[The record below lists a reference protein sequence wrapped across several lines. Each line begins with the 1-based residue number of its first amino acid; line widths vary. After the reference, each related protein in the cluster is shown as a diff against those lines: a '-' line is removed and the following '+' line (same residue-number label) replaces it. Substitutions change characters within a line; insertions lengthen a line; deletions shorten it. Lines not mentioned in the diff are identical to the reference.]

1 MMVSRFTL
9 ILLLVAFLNALCFPL
24 ITLGLTH
31 VSHMTFATLRA
42 VLAGLALG
50 VVAIMLRRPIPTD
63 FRSWIALA
71 LIGLGATTSAYF
83 GMFHAAEFVSPGLA
97 TVIANSQPLIAAALA
112 FAFLSERLR
121 PAQYVGLAIGF
132 LGIVAVAVPQ
142 FDIKQGFDGV
152 IGPAFI
158 VLAAAGL
165 AVSNV
170 LMKGIRNRID
180 PLIAMSAQLLR
191 VLIDRSGPSRN
202 SLGVLAVVLGARSRS
217 AQPGECIHPPD
228 AGLRPAARYRV
239 FRRAVRTLA
248 GIRSGLDN
256 DRPRDRGALW
266 RILIGPKGTFKLIA
280 AQTMTSRFAGQPR
293 LPRSIDRDRVF
304 GVADSGNAR
313 FCLCATCLEHGSR
326 ERR

>member
-1 MMVSRFTL
+1 MVSRFTF

-42 VLAGLALG
+42 VLAGMVLG

-132 LGIVAVAVPQ
+132 LGIVAVTLPQ
-142 FDIKQGFDGV
+142 LDIKQGFDGV

-170 LMKGIRNRID
+170 LMKGVRNRID
-180 PLIAMSAQLLR
+180 PLVAMSAQLLLGAIPLAVMALALER
-191 VLIDRSGPSRN
+191 PFQIHFSSDFGFSLI
-202 SLGVLAVVLGARSRS
+202 VLALPGTALAYWLWFWVL
-217 AQPGECIHPPD
+217 
-228 AGLRPAARYRV
+228 
-239 FRRAVRTLA
+239 
-248 GIRSGLDN
+248 
-256 DRPRDRGALW
+256 
-266 RILIGPKGTFKLIA
+266 
-280 AQTMTSRFAGQPR
+280 
-293 LPRSIDRDRVF
+293 DRVPLSQANAFTLLTPVFALLLGIGFF
-304 GVADSGNAR
+304 GEQFAPSLAFGLVLTAIGLVIVER
-313 FCLCATCLEHGSR
+313 YGGS
-326 ERR
+326 

>member
-31 VSHMTFATLRA
+31 APHMTFATLRA
-42 VLAGLALG
+42 VLAGLVLG

-132 LGIVAVAVPQ
+132 LGIVTVTLPQ
-142 FDIKQGFDGV
+142 LDIKQGFDGV

-170 LMKGIRNRID
+170 LMKGVRNRID
-180 PLIAMSAQLLR
+180 PLVAMSAQLLLGAIPLAVMALALEQPFQIHLSSDFGFSLIVLALPGTALAYWLWFWVLDR
-191 VLIDRSGPSRN
+191 VPLSQANAFTLLTPVFALLLGIGLFGEQFGPS
-202 SLGVLAVVLGARSRS
+202 LAFGLVLTA
-217 AQPGECIHPPD
+217 I
-228 AGLRPAARYRV
+228 GLVIVQRY
-239 FRRAVRTLA
+239 
-248 GIRSGLDN
+248 G
-256 DRPRDRGALW
+256 
-266 RILIGPKGTFKLIA
+266 
-280 AQTMTSRFAGQPR
+280 
-293 LPRSIDRDRVF
+293 
-304 GVADSGNAR
+304 
-313 FCLCATCLEHGSR
+313 GS
-326 ERR
+326 

>member
-1 MMVSRFTL
+1 
-9 ILLLVAFLNALCFPL
+9 
-24 ITLGLTH
+24 
-31 VSHMTFATLRA
+31 MTFATLGA

-63 FRSWIALA
+63 FRSWVALA

-142 FDIKQGFDGV
+142 FDIKQGFDGM

-180 PLIAMSAQLLR
+180 PLIAMSAQLLLGAIPLAVMALALEQPFQIHLSSDFGFSLIVLALPGTALAYWLWFWVHDR
-191 VLIDRSGPSRN
+191 VPLSQANAFTLLTPVFALLLGIGFFGEQFGPS
-202 SLGVLAVVLGARSRS
+202 LAFGLVLTA
-217 AQPGECIHPPD
+217 I
-228 AGLRPAARYRV
+228 GLVIVERY
-239 FRRAVRTLA
+239 
-248 GIRSGLDN
+248 G
-256 DRPRDRGALW
+256 
-266 RILIGPKGTFKLIA
+266 GP
-280 AQTMTSRFAGQPR
+280 
-293 LPRSIDRDRVF
+293 
-304 GVADSGNAR
+304 
-313 FCLCATCLEHGSR
+313 
-326 ERR
+326 

>member
-63 FRSWIALA
+63 FRSWVALA

-142 FDIKQGFDGV
+142 FDIKQGFDGM

-180 PLIAMSAQLLR
+180 PLIAMSAQLLLGAIPLAVMALALEQPFQIHLSSDFGFSLIVLALPGTALAYWLWFWVHDR
-191 VLIDRSGPSRN
+191 VPLSQANAFTLLTPVFALLLGIGFFGEQFGPS
-202 SLGVLAVVLGARSRS
+202 LAFGLVLTA
-217 AQPGECIHPPD
+217 I
-228 AGLRPAARYRV
+228 GLVIVERY
-239 FRRAVRTLA
+239 
-248 GIRSGLDN
+248 G
-256 DRPRDRGALW
+256 
-266 RILIGPKGTFKLIA
+266 GP
-280 AQTMTSRFAGQPR
+280 
-293 LPRSIDRDRVF
+293 
-304 GVADSGNAR
+304 
-313 FCLCATCLEHGSR
+313 
-326 ERR
+326 